1 MSHGRSLALSQN
13 SFVQPPD
20 LDGEEEEEEEEN
32 RQDEAEVTKQKRLAT
47 VYDAVAGRI
56 NAHGFLPAVPY
67 ASKYRDTASSSRRP
81 VRPEEVLFR
90 RQNAPIRYEE
100 NDFYFAHESLP
111 ADRPLP
117 SSELL
122 EALHAYS
129 ADFYDHA
136 TVDRGQDD
144 YHSMDETALIAM
156 GILLEEMAKESLG
169 ETGDMVFVEGEEIS
183 VDENWLPSQ
192 SGRRTRR
199 KRANTQ
205 SSMMASS
212 GDELNSVVKRQK
224 KRRLGPRVSTTDMDT
239 EPDDRS

>member
-13 SFVQPPD
+13 SFVKPPD
-20 LDGEEEEEEEEN
+20 LGDEPEDD
-32 RQDEAEVTKQKRLAT
+32 RQDEAEVTKQRRLAT

-67 ASKYRDTASSSRRP
+67 ASKNRDTASSSRRS

-111 ADRPLP
+111 ADRQLP

-122 EALHAYS
+122 EAVHAYS

-136 TVDRGQDD
+136 TIDRGQDD
-144 YHSMDETALIAM
+144 HHSMDETALIAM

-169 ETGDMVFVEGEEIS
+169 ETGDLVFVEGEEIS
-183 VDENWLPSQ
+183 TDEDRLPSQ
-192 SGRRTRR
+192 SGRRVDR

-205 SSMMASS
+205 NSMMASS
-212 GDELNSVVKRQK
+212 GDEIKAPLKRQK
-224 KRRLGPRVSTTDMDT
+224 KRKLARKAWTSDMDT
-239 EPDDRS
+239 ELDDLL